1 MAWYSL
7 TGPNPTNPNDY
18 TFQSSQPSCPGSEE
32 ICAIQANASGANK
45 PVITQALLEE
55 MVDALHNGAATAN
68 VKLKDRA

>member
-7 TGPNPTNPNDY
+7 TGSNPANPNDY
-18 TFQSSQPSCPGSEE
+18 TFQSSQPSCPGAEQ
-32 ICAIQANASGANK
+32 ICAILATASGANK

-55 MVDALHNGAATAN
+55 MVAALHNGAATAN